1 VERVAECSLP
11 TEFGEFHLVAFQDTI
26 DNNLHL
32 ALVKGEIL
40 PEEPALVRVHVQNP
54 LCDLTA
60 SRRSDRGWPLRDA
73 LQRVSK
79 EGRGVVVILGNQIET
94 ADLIAQIKSSNG
106 GAKPLDQSARSKS
119 QDLRTIGLGAQI
131 LADIGVRKM
140 RVLSAPKRI
149 HSISG
154 FDLEI
159 VEYVT

>member
-1 VERVAECSLP
+1 
-11 TEFGEFHLVAFQDTI
+11 
-26 DNNLHL
+26 
-32 ALVKGEIL
+32 
-40 PEEPALVRVHVQNP
+40 
-54 LCDLTA
+54 
-60 SRRSDRGWPLRDA
+60 
-73 LQRVSK
+73 
-79 EGRGVVVILGNQIET
+79 
-94 ADLIAQIKSSNG
+94 NG